1 MELKDT
7 ERVGAE
13 PTDTTVKA
21 GAEPVKDAK
30 SDSST
35 DVPWNK
41 DPRFQDFLKE
51 KKTLTAANERLQNLL
66 KANELDDPDDLA
78 DLVAKGKVVKGK
90 ISDLSQIDDIIAK
103 AQKLEKYEAYWKNQ
117 EERKKREQEDPNDTI
132 AKLDRELREKHD
144 SDQQRERQWSEADNA
159 KRAIHTYERE
169 VTELIKELEVSKDQ
183 QGFVLEFF
191 GVGNPANDIDITD
204 KKAIKKLIQDGIKKK
219 ESYDQAVIAAY
230 LKTKQEIPKVA
241 SGAGTATETTKSKI
255 MLKDA
260 RKMFREQMQGASGG

>member
-7 ERVGAE
+7 EKVGAE
-13 PTDTTVKA
+13 PTDKTVVA

-30 SDSST
+30 SDPST

-41 DPRFQDFLKE
+41 DPRFQEFLKE
-51 KKTLTAANERLQNLL
+51 KKGLTAANDRLQNLL

-78 DLVAKGKVVKGK
+78 DLVARGKAVKGK
-90 ISDLSQIDDIIAK
+90 ISDLTQIDEIIQK
-103 AQKLEKYEAYWKNQ
+103 AQKLERYEAYWKNQ
-117 EERKKREQEDPNDTI
+117 EELKRRGQEEPDQTI
-132 AKLDRELREKHD
+132 ARLDKELRAKHD
-144 SDQQRERQWSEADNA
+144 SDRQREEQRTQAESA
-159 KRAIHTYERE
+159 KRAVQSFESDVQGY
-169 VTELIKELEVSKDQ
+169 VKEMDIPKDQ

-204 KKAIKKLIQDGIKKK
+204 KKAIKKLINDGIKKK

-230 LKTKQEIPKVA
+230 LSKKTEIPKVA
-241 SGAGTATETTKSKI
+241 SGVGTATETTKVKI

-260 RKMFREQMQGASGG
+260 RKMFREQMQTASGG